1 MKEINDNKCQYLNK
15 LLDSRKQLE
24 QLRLRQM
31 HATQLHEEYQERF
44 RKAGDMLHKLKSQS
58 SIQQGIYD
66 NARQISNS
74 DYCRMQRKPR
84 GRPKRGYVWVGE
96 KDWGCY
102 EKIGESN

>member
-44 RKAGDMLHKLKSQS
+44 RKAGDMLNKLKSQS
-58 SIQQGIYD
+58 SIQI
-66 NARQISNS
+66 
-74 DYCRMQRKPR
+74 
-84 GRPKRGYVWVGE
+84 
-96 KDWGCY
+96 
-102 EKIGESN
+102 